1 LLEFGCETA
10 FQYQTFDTF
19 RSDSMKKSTI
29 SLAVA
34 ATVATSA
41 AVYAGQYVNPGKTGQ
56 ALLFPF
62 YNADNGNSTGIH
74 ITNTTDAVKAVKIRF
89 LEYKN
94 SDAVLDFNLY
104 MSPKDIFAFAVIP
117 DANGDGAA
125 ILTGDA
131 SCTVPVLGTAGGD
144 FPGTA
149 TENADGST
157 TRIQPFVNSGY
168 TGDADSS
175 IKRSLTG
182 HVEVIEM
189 GVVSDETYAAAATH
203 DSTGVPADCAAL
215 DTAWASGPWFADGS
229 AGMSA
234 PTGGLSGVAYHL
246 NVESAASFGFEAT
259 AIDGFSL
266 SAQHTNPGSA
276 APSISSGTSDATVQA
291 ENGAWNDY
299 TLGSGAEAASAVLQ
313 TASLSNDVLVLPI
326 IGGMTDWVVTFP
338 TKRAHVDV
346 ATAADVVAPFTDNW
360 DGSSEE
366 GSACE
371 PVSIGRWDRETSA
384 AAAVE
389 TSICNGTSVIAMGA
403 AGAGS
408 ALSASAGLTVLD
420 YPYSEGWAKIS
431 FNNADQYMTLG
442 GGATRQGLP
451 AIGFA
456 AYKVVNGA
464 MSYGSAAVH
473 KTEITSSGI

>member
-1 LLEFGCETA
+1 
-10 FQYQTFDTF
+10 
-19 RSDSMKKSTI
+19 MKKSTI

-41 AVYAGQYVNPGKTGQ
+41 AVHAGQYVNPGKTGQ
-56 ALLFPF
+56 VLLFPF

-74 ITNTTDAVKAVKIRF
+74 ITNTTDSVKAVKVRF

-104 MSPKDIFAFAVIP
+104 MSPKDLFAFAVIP

-125 ILTGDA
+125 IVTGDA
-131 SCTVPVLGTAGGD
+131 SCTVPTLGTAGGD

-157 TRIQPFVNSGY
+157 TRVQPFVNLGY
-168 TGDADSS
+168 AGDTDSS

-189 GVVSDETYAAAATH
+189 GVVSDEIYAAAATH

-215 DTAWASGPWFADGS
+215 DTAWASGPWSEDAS

-234 PTGGLSGVAYHL
+234 PTGGLSGVAYHI

-276 APSISSGTSDATVQA
+276 SPSISSGTSVATVPTG
-291 ENGAWNDY
+291 GAWIDY
-299 TLGSGAEAASAVLQ
+299 TLGSGAEATSALLQ
-313 TASLSNDVLVLPI
+313 TTSLSNDVLVLPI
-326 IGGMTDWVVTFP
+326 IGGMTDWVVNFP
-338 TKRAHVDV
+338 TKRAHVDK
-346 ATAADVVAPFTDNW
+346 ATAADVIAPFTDNW

-366 GSACE
+366 SSACE

-384 AAAVE
+384 AAPIEA
-389 TSICNGTSVIAMGA
+389 SICNGTSVISMGA

-408 ALSASAGLTVLD
+408 ALSASAGRTLVAF
-420 YPYSEGWAKIS
+420 PYVEGWAKIS
-431 FNNADQYMTLG
+431 FDSQSMALG
-442 GGATRQGLP
+442 SGVRHGLP

-464 MSYGSAAVH
+464 MSYGQSTEH
-473 KTEITSSGI
+473 KTSITSSGI

>member
-1 LLEFGCETA
+1 
-10 FQYQTFDTF
+10 
-19 RSDSMKKSTI
+19 MKKSTI

-41 AVYAGQYVNPGKTGQ
+41 AVHAGQYVNPGKTGQ

-74 ITNTTDAVKAVKIRF
+74 ITNTTDAVKAVRVRF

-125 ILTGDA
+125 IITGDA

-157 TRIQPFVNSGY
+157 TRIQPFVNRGY

-203 DSTGVPADCAAL
+203 DATGVPADCAAL
-215 DTAWASGPWFADGS
+215 DTAWTSGPWFADAS
-229 AGMSA
+229 AGISA
-234 PTGGLSGVAYHL
+234 PTGGLSGVAYHI

-266 SAQHTNPGSA
+266 SAQHTLPGTEI
-276 APSISSGTSDATVQA
+276 PSISSGTSVATVQTA
-291 ENGAWNDY
+291 GGAWIDY
-299 TLGSGAEAASAVLQ
+299 TLGSGAEAASALLQ
-313 TASLSNDVLVLPI
+313 TASLSNDVLVLPVV
-326 IGGMTDWVVTFP
+326 GGMTDWVVTFP

-346 ATAADVVAPFTDNW
+346 ATASDVVPPFTDNW
-360 DGSSEE
+360 DSSLEE
-366 GSACE
+366 SSACE

-408 ALSASAGLTVLD
+408 ALSASAGLTVLE

-431 FNNADQYMTLG
+431 FDNVSQSMTLG

-464 MSYGSAAVH
+464 MSYGSAAEH
-473 KTEITSSGI
+473 KTEISSSGV

>member
-1 LLEFGCETA
+1 
-10 FQYQTFDTF
+10 
-19 RSDSMKKSTI
+19 MKKSTI

-41 AVYAGQYVNPGKTGQ
+41 AVHAGQYVNPGKTGQ
-56 ALLFPF
+56 VLLFPF

-74 ITNTTDAVKAVKIRF
+74 ITNTTDSVKAVKVRF

-104 MSPKDIFAFAVIP
+104 MSPKDVFAFAVIP

-125 ILTGDA
+125 IITGDA
-131 SCTVPVLGTAGGD
+131 SCTVPALGTSNGD

-157 TRIQPFVNSGY
+157 TRTQPFSNY
-168 TGDADSS
+168 QFTGDADSS
-175 IKRSLTG
+175 VERSLTG

-215 DTAWASGPWFADGS
+215 DTAWASGTWSGNASFGV
-229 AGMSA
+229 SA
-234 PTGGLSGVAYHL
+234 PTGGLSGVAYHI
-246 NVESAASFGFEAT
+246 NVESAASFGFEPT
-259 AIDGFSL
+259 AIDGFST
-266 SAQHTNPGSA
+266 SAQHTNPSSA
-276 APSISSGTSDATVQA
+276 SPTISSGTSVATVQTA
-291 ENGAWNDY
+291 GGAWVDY
-299 TLGSGAEAASAVLQ
+299 TLGSGAEATSALLQ
-313 TASLSNDVLVLPI
+313 TNSLSNDVLVLPI
-326 IGGMTDWVVTFP
+326 VGGMTDWVVTFP

-346 ATAADVVAPFTDNW
+346 ATAADVVPPFTDNW

-366 GSACE
+366 SSACE

-384 AAAVE
+384 ADGVE
-389 TSICNGTSVIAMGA
+389 TSICNATSVISMGA

-408 ALSASAGLTVLD
+408 ALSASAGQTLLG
-420 YPYSEGWAKIS
+420 YPYAEGWAKIS
-431 FNNADQYMTLG
+431 FDSQSMSLG
-442 GGATRQGLP
+442 SGASRQGLP

-464 MSYGSAAVH
+464 MSYGQATEH
-473 KTEITSSGI
+473 KTSITSSGI

>member
-1 LLEFGCETA
+1 
-10 FQYQTFDTF
+10 
-19 RSDSMKKSTI
+19 MKKSTI

-41 AVYAGQYVNPGKTGQ
+41 AVHAGQYVNPGKTGQ

-74 ITNTTDAVKAVKIRF
+74 IANTTDAVKAVKVRF

-104 MSPKDIFAFAVIP
+104 MAPKDIFAFAVIP

-125 ILTGDA
+125 IITGDA
-131 SCTVPVLGTAGGD
+131 SCTIPVLGTAGGD

-157 TRIQPFVNSGY
+157 TRVQPFVNRAY

-203 DSTGVPADCAAL
+203 DATGVPADCAAL
-215 DTAWASGPWFADGS
+215 DTAWASGPWFENAS
-229 AGMSA
+229 AGISA
-234 PTGGLSGVAYHL
+234 PTGGLSGVAYHI
-246 NVESAASFGFEAT
+246 NVESAASFGFEPT
-259 AIDGFSL
+259 AIGGFSP

-276 APSISSGTSDATVQA
+276 GPSISSGTSVATVQA
-291 ENGAWNDY
+291 GGAWTDY
-299 TLGSGAEAASAVLQ
+299 TLGSGAEAVSAVLQ
-313 TASLSNDVLVLPI
+313 TASLSNDVLTLPVV
-326 IGGMTDWVVTFP
+326 GGMTDWVVTFP

-346 ATAADVVAPFTDNW
+346 ATAADVIAPFTDNW
-360 DGSSEE
+360 VGSSEE
-366 GSACE
+366 SSACE
-371 PVSIGRWDRETSA
+371 SVSIGQWDRESSA
-384 AAAVE
+384 AAAVD
-389 TSICNGTSVIAMGA
+389 TTICNGTSVIAMGS
-403 AGAGS
+403 AGTGS

-420 YPYSEGWAKIS
+420 YPYSEGWAKLS
-431 FNNADQYMTLG
+431 FNNASQSMTLASG
-442 GGATRQGLP
+442 VTRQGLP

-456 AYKVVNGA
+456 AYKVNNGA
-464 MSYGSAAVH
+464 MSYGQAAEH

>member
-1 LLEFGCETA
+1 
-10 FQYQTFDTF
+10 
-19 RSDSMKKSTI
+19 
-29 SLAVA
+29 
-34 ATVATSA
+34 
-41 AVYAGQYVNPGKTGQ
+41 
-56 ALLFPF
+56 
-62 YNADNGNSTGIH
+62 
-74 ITNTTDAVKAVKIRF
+74 
-89 LEYKN
+89 
-94 SDAVLDFNLY
+94 
-104 MSPKDIFAFAVIP
+104 
-117 DANGDGAA
+117 
-125 ILTGDA
+125 
-131 SCTVPVLGTAGGD
+131 LGTAGGD

-168 TGDADSS
+168 SGDADSS

-215 DTAWASGPWFADGS
+215 DTAWASGPWFENAS
-229 AGMSA
+229 AGISA
-234 PTGGLSGVAYHL
+234 PTGGLSGVAYHI

-259 AIDGFSL
+259 AIDGFSP

-291 ENGAWNDY
+291 ENGAWIDY

-326 IGGMTDWVVTFP
+326 VGGMTDWVVTFP

-346 ATAADVVAPFTDNW
+346 ATAADVVPPFTDNW

-366 GSACE
+366 SSACE

-431 FNNADQYMTLG
+431 FHNAGQSMTLG

-456 AYKVVNGA
+456 AYKVNNGA
-464 MSYGSAAVH
+464 MSYGQAAEH